1 MHSVSLE
8 FSIEP
13 VVASAPDEV
22 HLRVHIPEGLR
33 YLEGH
38 FPGDPIVPGIA
49 QLLPLVHD
57 PIRAA
62 WPELGAP
69 RAIRRLKFLG
79 ALRPGHSL
87 DVRLVKKDQKV
98 KFEILR
104 GEQTCTRGTLL
115 FAPPA

>member
-1 MHSVSLE
+1 MSRE

-13 VVASAPDEV
+13 GSDDIPNEV
-22 HLRVHIPEGLR
+22 HLLVHIPEGLR

-87 DVRLVKKDQKV
+87 EVRLVRNDHKV
-98 KFEILR
+98 KFEIVR

-115 FAPPA
+115 FDAT